1 MSKPI
6 RTVFSQVTNSVSVE
20 PRFDTDGV
28 PDGLF
33 LYFRSGRLSFR
44 ADEADLLIESM
55 SAVMDAQDG
64 PDDEDE
70 ELVEE

>member
-1 MSKPI
+1 MSQAI

-20 PRFDTDGV
+20 PRYDPDGE

-44 ADEADLLIESM
+44 TAEADLLIEAM
-55 SAVMDAQDG
+55 AAVMDAQGDT
-64 PDDEDE
+64 DDEDE
-70 ELVEE
+70 QLVEE

>member
-1 MSKPI
+1 MSQAI

-20 PRFDTDGV
+20 PRYDPDGE

-44 ADEADLLIESM
+44 AAEADMLIEAM
-55 SAVMDAQDG
+55 AAVMDAQDG
-64 PDDEDE
+64 PDGDGEQ
-70 ELVEE
+70 LVEE

>member
-1 MSKPI
+1 MSQAI

-20 PRFDTDGV
+20 PRYDPDGE

-44 ADEADLLIESM
+44 SAEADMLIEAM
-55 SAVMDAQDG
+55 AVVMDAQGDTD
-64 PDDEDE
+64 DDEGEVLDG
-70 ELVEE
+70 